1 MITEEKLNSNFVRWV
16 ERLKKYSCYSEE
28 MISEIGDKLKRA
40 SFTLSTVSG
49 CAYDGSMIDTVL
61 NHLCVIAYHINE
73 DAFGLNVKQRM
84 KHPFLKVDSNT
95 LMKVL
100 LLQHI
105 SKAEMFVP
113 QEQQWKIKN
122 GYVFDF
128 NPNMATTL
136 KCGERSIY
144 LCQKYGIKLTE
155 EEYEAI
161 RIIDKDDDNKK
172 ADMYVNPLCQLV
184 KIANQLT
191 AIECHR
197 QNENKTNNINNT
209 EI

>member
-1 MITEEKLNSNFVRWV
+1 MITEEKLNSNFALWV
-16 ERLKKYSCYSEE
+16 ERLKKYNCYSEE
-28 MISEIGDKLKRA
+28 MINDIGDKLKMA
-40 SFTLSTVSG
+40 SFALSVNSG

-73 DAFGLNVKQRM
+73 DAFGINAKQRM
-84 KHPFLKVDSNT
+84 KHGYLKVNSNI
-95 LMKVL
+95 LMRVL

-105 SKAEMFVP
+105 SKSEMFIP

-122 GYVFDF
+122 GYTFDF

-136 KCGERSIY
+136 KCGERSIF
-144 LCQKYGIKLTE
+144 LCQKYDIKLSE

-161 RIIDKDDDNKK
+161 RIIDKDDENKK
-172 ADMYVNPLCQLV
+172 ADTYVNPLCQIV

-197 QNENKTNNINNT
+197 QYENKK
-209 EI
+209 

>member
-1 MITEEKLNSNFVRWV
+1 MITEEKINSNFVLWV
-16 ERLKKYSCYSEE
+16 ERLKKYNCYSEE
-28 MISEIGDKLKRA
+28 MINDIGDNIKNA
-40 SFTLSTVSG
+40 SFALSVNSG
-49 CAYDGSMIDTVL
+49 CAYTGSMIDTVL
-61 NHLCVIAYHINE
+61 NHLCTIAYHLNE
-73 DAFGLNVKQRM
+73 DAFGLNAKQRM
-84 KHPFLKVDSNT
+84 KHPFLKVDPNT

-128 NPNMATTL
+128 NPNMSAAL

-144 LCQKYGIKLTE
+144 LCQKYGVKLTE

-161 RIIDKDDDNKK
+161 RIIDKDDENKK
-172 ADMYVNPLCQLV
+172 ADTYVNPLCQIV
-184 KIANQLT
+184 KISNQLT
-191 AIECHR
+191 AIEMHR
-197 QNENKTNNINNT
+197 QYSNKTN
-209 EI
+209 

>member
-1 MITEEKLNSNFVRWV
+1 MITEEKINSNFVLWV
-16 ERLKKYSCYSEE
+16 ERLKKYNCYSEE
-28 MISEIGDKLKRA
+28 MINDIGDNIKNA
-40 SFTLSTVSG
+40 SFALSVNSG
-49 CAYDGSMIDTVL
+49 CAYTGSMIDTVL
-61 NHLCVIAYHINE
+61 NHLCTIAYHLNE
-73 DAFGLNVKQRM
+73 DAFGLNTKQRM

-128 NPNMATTL
+128 NPNMVAAL

-161 RIIDKDDDNKK
+161 RIIDKDDENKK
-172 ADMYVNPLCQLV
+172 ADTYVNPLCQIV
-184 KIANQLT
+184 KISNQLT
-191 AIECHR
+191 AIEMHR
-197 QNENKTNNINNT
+197 QYNNKTN
-209 EI
+209 

>member
-1 MITEEKLNSNFVRWV
+1 MITEEKLNSNFVLWV
-16 ERLKKYSCYSEE
+16 ERLKKYNCYSEE
-28 MISEIGDKLKRA
+28 MINDIGDKLKRA
-40 SFTLSTVSG
+40 SFALSVNSG

-73 DAFGLNVKQRM
+73 DAFGINAKQRM
-84 KHPFLKVDSNT
+84 KHGYLKVNPNI
-95 LMKVL
+95 LMRVL

-105 SKAEMFVP
+105 SKAEMFIR
-113 QEQQWKIKN
+113 QAQQWKIKN
-122 GYVFDF
+122 SYTFDF

-136 KCGERSIY
+136 KCGERSIF
-144 LCQKYGIKLTE
+144 LCQKYGIKLSE

-161 RIIDKDDDNKK
+161 RIIDKDDENKK
-172 ADMYVNPLCQLV
+172 ADTYVNPLCQIV

-197 QNENKTNNINNT
+197 QYENKK
-209 EI
+209 

>member
-1 MITEEKLNSNFVRWV
+1 MITEEKLNSNFVLWV
-16 ERLKKYSCYSEE
+16 ERLKKYNCYSEE
-28 MISEIGDKLKRA
+28 MINDIGDKLKRA
-40 SFTLSTVSG
+40 SFALSVNSG

-73 DAFGLNVKQRM
+73 DAFGINAKQRM
-84 KHPFLKVDSNT
+84 KHGYLKVNPNI
-95 LMKVL
+95 LMRVL

-105 SKAEMFVP
+105 SKAEMLIP

-122 GYVFDF
+122 GYTFDF

-136 KCGERSIY
+136 KCGERSIF
-144 LCQKYGIKLTE
+144 LCQKYGIKLSE

-161 RIIDKDDDNKK
+161 RIIDKDDENKK
-172 ADMYVNPLCQLV
+172 ADTYVNPLCQIV

-197 QNENKTNNINNT
+197 QYENKK
-209 EI
+209 